1 MIEGLIKSSL
11 GTRLFVFLMAIFVA
25 CAGWYAYSNL
35 TIEAFPDPTDT
46 QVQVITIYPGQPSEE
61 VERRVSIPLERALN
75 GVPGLYRLRSISLFG
90 LSLVTLTFD
99 DGVEPLVAR
108 QQIMERIPDANLPTG
123 ISPDLGPLATP
134 IGEVYRYTL
143 EGAGADPMTLR
154 TVQDWVVRPAIMR
167 VQGVAD
173 VVSYGGLVKEIHVE
187 PDPTKMAAL
196 GVVLDDLFQALSKAS
211 QNASGGSI
219 ERGSELF
226 VIRSVGTF
234 KSLQDIGMVRVGFHA
249 GVPVKVSDVATVT
262 VGFLPRQGVVTRGN
276 NNDAVQGIVLMRRG
290 MNPSV
295 VLAGLRTRLEELHA
309 RALPDGIPTWNFK
322 DRGNQVDVAL
332 QTSDENGQ
340 QIQHPLGVFAGPCTA
355 GKPDP
360 ATLARATCGTIEL
373 TAVARGDEIAA
384 MKGPEELARFRA
396 LKIRIVPFY
405 DRTELVNTT
414 LDTVFHNLG
423 EGALLVSVVLFVF
436 LLSVRASLVV
446 TLVIPLSLAASFIY
460 LHVRGMSANLL
471 SMGAVD
477 FGIIVDGAV
486 ILVEHVFGH
495 AAGDDYQRQS
505 SAQRIDTIYHAA
517 REVAKPTLFSL
528 LIIVAAY
535 LPIFALQRVEG
546 RIFAPMAHT
555 VVSALVGAMLVSFTL
570 VPVLSFF
577 ALRRHKKI
585 RESPVLKAARK
596 AYDPLLMGAM
606 RNPAAILIGALAV
619 LYAGVELGPR
629 LGTEFL
635 PELNEGALYVTFTLP
650 APISLTEGR
659 KLTPKITALMRK
671 DRKPKPGEL
680 DEHGNPK
687 QWGDMPEVTELLT
700 QLGRPED
707 GTDPTLPSN
716 LEIFVKMRP
725 MKEWRSQIKT
735 LDDVIEI
742 MDENLKSIPGLEY
755 NFSQPIRDNVA
766 ENISGQFGQVAVK
779 IYGDDLGQLQT
790 LAESIEGE
798 IGKVAGVADLGIVR
812 ASEQPSISVVPKR
825 EALTRWDLDLGSLQ
839 DYLETALSGHTATD
853 LWEAEKRFDVTVRL
867 PIGARGSIEAIRN
880 LRVPL
885 KDGSIVPVKA
895 LATVTM
901 GSSRA
906 VITREN
912 GKRYVGI
919 RMNVRNRDLGS
930 FIAEAQNRVAANVK
944 LPVGYDILW
953 GGEFENQQRAM
964 KRLTLVLPLSL
975 LLTFLLLFSA
985 FGTVWD
991 ATIILLNLPVALIGG
1006 FVGLALVGM
1015 TLSVSAA
1022 VGFIALLGQAVLN
1035 GVLVV
1040 SAIRARLDRGE
1051 DLWTA
1056 TIQGARERLRAILM
1070 TALLAALGLLPAAM
1084 SHAIGSETQRPIAVV
1099 VVSGTISSA
1108 ILTLIVLPVSYYWA
1122 GAARNWFRQRR
1133 GGDPPTDIPR
1143 ATAG

>member
-1 MIEGLIKSSL
+1 MIEKLVKGSL
-11 GTRLFVFLMAIFVA
+11 QTRLLVFIMAVFVG
-25 CAGWYAYSNL
+25 CAGYYSYSNL

-46 QVQVITIYPGQPSEE
+46 QVQLITIYNGQPSEE

-90 LSLVTLTFD
+90 LSLVTLTFE

-108 QQIMERIPDANLPTG
+108 QQISERIPDANLPPGVT
-123 ISPDLGPLATP
+123 PDLGPLATP

-143 EGAGADPMTLR
+143 DGKGADPMTLR
-154 TVQDWVVRPAIMR
+154 TIQDWVVSPAIKR
-167 VQGVAD
+167 VPGVAD
-173 VVSYGGLVKEIHVE
+173 VVSYGGLVKEVHVE
-187 PDPTKMAAL
+187 PDPTKMASL

-211 QNASGGSI
+211 ANASGGSI
-219 ERGSELF
+219 ERGTELF
-226 VIRSVGTF
+226 VIRSIGTF
-234 KSLQDIGMVRVGFHA
+234 NSTDDIGKVRVGFHA
-249 GVPVKVSDVATVT
+249 GVPVRVSDVATVT
-262 VGFLPRQGVVTRGN
+262 IGYQPRQGVVTRNGN
-276 NNDAVQGIVLMRRG
+276 DDTVEGIVLMRRG
-290 MNPSV
+290 ENPSR
-295 VLAGLRTRLEELHA
+295 VLEGLRARLKDLHEHSLPNGKIAFVQKQTKDALNIAMQYTNENAQTVTKDLGAFTGPCNEAAPTRGSPVVAELTCAGGTGLRAIDEADVINLYSLKGTAKPALVLGGLHA
-309 RALPDGIPTWNFK
+309 PT
-322 DRGNQVDVAL
+322 
-332 QTSDENGQ
+332 
-340 QIQHPLGVFAGPCTA
+340 I
-355 GKPDP
+355 
-360 ATLARATCGTIEL
+360 
-373 TAVARGDEIAA
+373 
-384 MKGPEELARFRA
+384 
-396 LKIRIVPFY
+396 KITPFY
-405 DRTELVNTT
+405 DRSELVDTT
-414 LDTVFHNLG
+414 LETVFHNLL
-423 EGALLVSVVLFVF
+423 EGALLVSVVLFIF
-436 LLSVRASLVV
+436 LLSIRASLLV

-460 LHVRGMSANLL
+460 LHARGMSANLL

-486 ILVEHVFGH
+486 ILVEHVWGH
-495 AAGDDYQRQS
+495 CAGDEYQRMNEE
-505 SAQRIDTIYHAA
+505 QRTKSIYEAA
-517 REVAKPTLFSL
+517 REVARPTLYSL

-555 VVSALVGAMLVSFTL
+555 VVSALVGAMIVSFTL
-570 VPVLSFF
+570 VPALAFF
-577 ALRRHKKI
+577 ALRRHKKVK
-585 RESPVLKAARK
+585 ESPVLKVARRG
-596 AYDPLLMGAM
+596 YDPLLITAM
-606 RNPAAILIGALAV
+606 RNPWAVFVAAGALLV
-619 LYAGVELGPR
+619 AGVQLAPR

-659 KLTPKITALMRK
+659 KLTPKITALMKK
-671 DRKPKPGEL
+671 DI
-680 DEHGNPK
+680 
-687 QWGDMPEVTELLT
+687 PEVTELLS

-716 LEIFVKMRP
+716 LEVFVKMKP
-725 MKEWRSQIKT
+725 MKEWRPNIHT
-735 LDDVIEI
+735 LDDIVEI
-742 MDENLKSIPGLEY
+742 MDKNLKAIPGLEY

-779 IYGDDLGQLQT
+779 IYGDDLQT
-790 LAESIEGE
+790 LQQLAEAMESE

-812 ASEQPSISVVPKR
+812 ASEQPSISIVPKR
-825 EALTRWDLDLGSLQ
+825 DALTRWDLDLGSLQ
-839 DYLETALSGHTATD
+839 DYVETALSGHTASE

-867 PIGARGSIEAIRN
+867 PVGARHSVEAIRN

-885 KDGSIVPVKA
+885 KDGGLVPIRA
-895 LATVTM
+895 LADVDL

-930 FIAEAQNRVAANVK
+930 FIAEAQQRVTAGVK
-944 LPVGYDILW
+944 LPVGYDLLW

-964 KRLTLVLPLSL
+964 KRLTLVLPLSI

-991 ATIILLNLPVALIGG
+991 ATIILINMPVALLGG
-1006 FVGLALVGM
+1006 FLGLSFVGM

-1040 SAIRARLDRGE
+1040 SAIRARLDRGQ

-1056 TIQGARERLRAILM
+1056 TIEGARERLRAVLM

-1099 VVSGTISSA
+1099 VVGGTISA
-1108 ILTLIVLPVSYYWA
+1108 ALMTLVVLPCAYYWA
-1122 GAARNWFRQRR
+1122 GTVRARFRRR
-1133 GGDPPTDIPR
+1133 AGKSTPPEVPS
-1143 ATAG
+1143 ATI

>member
-1 MIEGLIKSSL
+1 MIEGLVKSSL
-11 GTRLFVFLMAIFVA
+11 HTRLLVFILAVFVA
-25 CAGWYAYSNL
+25 AAGYYSYSNL

-90 LSLVTLTFD
+90 LSLVTLTFE

-108 QQIMERIPDANLPTG
+108 QQIMERIPDADLPPG
-123 ISPDLGPLATP
+123 IEPDLGPLATP

-143 EGAGADPMTLR
+143 DGVGADPMTLR

-167 VQGVAD
+167 VPGVAD

-187 PDPTKMAAL
+187 PNPTKMAAL
-196 GVVLDDLFQALSKAS
+196 GVVLDDLFNALQNASK
-211 QNASGGSI
+211 NASGGNI
-219 ERGSELF
+219 ERGTELF
-226 VIRSVGTF
+226 VIRSIGTF
-234 KSLQDIGMVRVGFHA
+234 QSLDDIGKVRVGYHA
-249 GVPVKVSDVATVT
+249 GVPVKVSDVATIT
-262 VGFLPRQGVVTRGN
+262 IGYLPRQGVVTREGN
-276 NNDAVQGIVLMRRG
+276 QDAVEGIVLMRRG
-290 MNPSV
+290 QNPSV
-295 VLAGLRTRLEELHA
+295 VLEALRKRLVELSAHSLPNGLPNWIVT
-309 RALPDGIPTWNFK
+309 PNGKQF
-322 DRGNQVDVAL
+322 DVIA

-340 QIQHPLGVFAGPCTA
+340 MIPHVAGTFDGPCTVA
-355 GKPDP
+355 DTVVKC
-360 ATLARATCGTIEL
+360 AKSTISWKQQGDDIVLYDGAKEL
-373 TAVARGDEIAA
+373 S
-384 MKGPEELARFRA
+384 RFRP
-396 LKIRIVPFY
+396 LRIKVNPFY
-405 DRTELVNTT
+405 DRTDLVDTT
-414 LDTVFHNLG
+414 LHTVFHNLL
-423 EGALLVSVVLFVF
+423 EGALLVSVVLFIF
-436 LLSVRASLVV
+436 LLSLRASLVV
-446 TLVIPLSLAASFIY
+446 TIVIPLSLAASFIY
-460 LHVRGMSANLL
+460 LHARGMSANLL

-495 AAGDDYQRQS
+495 CAGDEYQHMPPER
-505 SAQRIDTIYHAA
+505 RIESIFHAA
-517 REVAKPTLFSL
+517 REVARPTLFSL

-577 ALRRHKKI
+577 ALRRHKKV
-585 RESPVLKAARK
+585 RESPVLRVARK
-596 AYDPLLMGAM
+596 AYDPALIGAM
-606 RNPAAILIGALAV
+606 RNPAAVLVAAVCLVAAGYQLA
-619 LYAGVELGPR
+619 PR

-635 PELNEGALYVTFTLP
+635 PELNEGSLYVTFTLP

-659 KLTPKITALMRK
+659 KLTPKITALMRQ
-671 DRKPKPGEL
+671 
-680 DEHGNPK
+680 NV
-687 QWGDMPEVTELLT
+687 PEITELLS

-716 LEIFVKMRP
+716 LEVFVKLKP
-725 MKEWRSQIKT
+725 MSEWRSNIHT
-735 LDDVIEI
+735 LDDIVDI
-742 MDENLKSIPGLEY
+742 MDKNLKSMPGLEY

-779 IYGDDLGQLQT
+779 IYGDDLGKLQN
-790 LAESIEGE
+790 LAEAMEGE

-812 ASEQPSISVVPKR
+812 ASEQPSISVTPR
-825 EALTRWDLDLGSLQ
+825 RDALTRWDLDLGSLQ
-839 DYLETALSGHTATD
+839 DYLETALSGHTASE

-867 PIGARGSIEAIRN
+867 PLSARHSVEAIRN

-885 KDGSIVPVKA
+885 KDGALVPVRA
-895 LATVTM
+895 LADVDL

-930 FIAEAQNRVAANVK
+930 FIAEAQQRVAAAVK
-944 LPVGYDILW
+944 LPVGYDLLW

-964 KRLTLVLPLSL
+964 KRLTLVLPLSI

-991 ATIILLNLPVALIGG
+991 ATIILLNMPVALLGG
-1006 FVGLALVGM
+1006 LVALGMVGM

-1040 SAIRARLDRGE
+1040 SAIRARLDKGQ

-1056 TIQGARERLRAILM
+1056 TIEGARERLRAILM
-1070 TALLAALGLLPAAM
+1070 TALLASLGLLPAAM

-1099 VVSGTISSA
+1099 VVGGTISSA
-1108 ILTLIVLPVSYYWA
+1108 LLTLIVLPVSYYWA
-1122 GAARNWFRQRR
+1122 GVARAWFRRRR
-1133 GGDPPTDIPR
+1133 GEPTPPDMPR
-1143 ATAG
+1143 ATAE